1 MSVKLITPPSIEPI
15 TLEEAKIFLR
25 IDTDEENTLL
35 ESLISAARQYAEK
48 YTCRSFLT
56 QEWELTTKVIAEK
69 LFLPYPPVQSVES
82 VLLDGQ
88 LVDDY
93 KYALLPG
100 DTLYFVS
107 PLYAV
112 TPSGI
117 VIRYTAG
124 YGNVPEDVP
133 RDIRQAILITV
144 AGLYENR
151 ESGGIS
157 AEARE
162 LLKPYRVFQL

>member
-1 MSVKLITPPSIEPI
+1 MPVKLITPPSVEPI

-25 IDTDEENTLL
+25 IDTNEEDSLIS
-35 ESLISAARQYAEK
+35 SLISAARMYAEK

-56 QEWELTTKVIAEK
+56 QRWELTKKVLADKIY
-69 LFLPYPPVQSVES
+69 LPYPPVQGVES
-82 VLLDGQ
+82 ISVDGRVVDVYEYTLL
-88 LVDDY
+88 
-93 KYALLPG
+93 AE
-100 DTLYFVS
+100 DTLYFLS
-107 PLYAV
+107 PIRSV
-112 TPSGI
+112 TPGGI
-117 VIRYTAG
+117 VIRYAAG
-124 YGNVPEDVP
+124 YGNVPEAVP

-151 ESGGIS
+151 ESGGVS

>member
-1 MSVKLITPPSIEPI
+1 MPVKLITPPSIEPI
-15 TLEEAKIFLR
+15 TVEEAKIFLR
-25 IDTDEENTLL
+25 IDTDEENSLIS
-35 ESLISAARQYAEK
+35 SLISAARMYAEK

-56 QEWELTTKVIAEK
+56 QRWELSTRAVAEK
-69 LFLPYPPVQSVES
+69 IYLPYPPVEGVES
-82 VLLDGQ
+82 ISVDGKFI
-88 LVDDY
+88 DDY
-93 KYALLPG
+93 RYTLLAE

-107 PLYAV
+107 PIRSL
-112 TPSGI
+112 TPGGI
-117 VIRYTAG
+117 VIRYATG

-133 RDIRQAILITV
+133 RDIKQAILITV

-151 ESGGIS
+151 ESGGVS

>member
-1 MSVKLITPPSIEPI
+1 MTAKLITPPSVEPI
-15 TLEEAKIFLR
+15 TVEEAKIFLR
-25 IDTDEENTLL
+25 IDTNEEESLIS
-35 ESLISAARQYAEK
+35 SLISAARMYAEK

-56 QEWELTTKVIAEK
+56 QEWELSKKVIAEK
-69 LFLPYPPVQSVES
+69 VYLPYPPVEGVVLVSV
-82 VLLDGQ
+82 DGNFI
-88 LVDDY
+88 DDY
-93 KYALLPG
+93 RYTLVG
-100 DTLYFVS
+100 EDTLYFVS
-107 PLYAV
+107 PIRSV
-112 TPSGI
+112 TPGGI
-117 VIRYTAG
+117 VIRYAAG

>member
-1 MSVKLITPPSIEPI
+1 MSVKLITPPSVEPI

-35 ESLISAARQYAEK
+35 ESLISAARLYAEK
-48 YTCRSFLT
+48 YTTRSFIT
-56 QEWELTTKVIAEK
+56 QTWEMRTRTVAER
-69 LFLPYPPVQSVES
+69 LFLPYPPVQMVES
-82 VLLDGQ
+82 VVVDGVTVTQ
-88 LVDDY
+88 D
-93 KYALLPG
+93 KYILLPE
-100 DTLYFVS
+100 DTLYCMT
-107 PLYAV
+107 PLYSV

-117 VIRYTAG
+117 VITYTAG
-124 YGNVPEDVP
+124 YGDTPQSVP

-151 ESGGIS
+151 ETGGVS
-157 AEARE
+157 PEARE

>member
-1 MSVKLITPPSIEPI
+1 MPVKLITPPSVEPI
-15 TLEEAKIFLR
+15 TIEEAKIFLR
-25 IDTDEENTLL
+25 IDTNEEDSLIS
-35 ESLISAARQYAEK
+35 SLISAARMHAEK

-56 QEWELTTKVIAEK
+56 QRWELTKKVLADKIY
-69 LFLPYPPVQSVES
+69 LPYPPVQGVES
-82 VLLDGQ
+82 ISVDGRFVDVYEYTLL
-88 LVDDY
+88 
-93 KYALLPG
+93 AE
-100 DTLYFVS
+100 DTLYFLS
-107 PLYAV
+107 PIRSV
-112 TPSGI
+112 TPGGI